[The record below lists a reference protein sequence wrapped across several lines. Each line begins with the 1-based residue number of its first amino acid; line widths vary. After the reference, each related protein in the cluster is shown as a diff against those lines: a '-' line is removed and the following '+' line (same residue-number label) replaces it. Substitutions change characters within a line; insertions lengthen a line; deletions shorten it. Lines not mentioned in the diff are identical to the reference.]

1 MRTLTKLL
9 LPCCL
14 LLTLAAAAA
23 ATPPPVDAASV
34 QAWMSSAHAQ
44 GTPDG
49 VPPSGETICN
59 GLVGAAHG
67 LCTAYCEAMDC
78 DSGAPQASAKACSKV
93 RDNFTR
99 ITGQGL
105 PCDCPCVGG
114 VPGFIEA
121 LNGQSGSLQSCNE
134 GPFFFASD
142 LAVIFTSGGFN
153 PAAAIS
159 PDGTL
164 AACGSFFGAG
174 DVLNITPDQGRACIN
189 LIVQKATAAGLT
201 CSPFPV

>member
-1 MRTLTKLL
+1 MN
-9 LPCCL
+9 
-14 LLTLAAAAA
+14 
-23 ATPPPVDAASV
+23 
-34 QAWMSSAHAQ
+34 SAQGQ

-49 VPPSGETICN
+49 VPPSGETVCN

-93 RDNFTR
+93 RDNFTK

-114 VPGFIEA
+114 VPGFIEE
-121 LNGQSGSLQSCNE
+121 LNGQAGSLQSCNE

-142 LAVIFTSGGFN
+142 FAVIFTSDGFN

-159 PDGTL
+159 PDGT
-164 AACGSFFGAG
+164 AAECGSFSEVGASIP
-174 DVLNITPDQGRACIN
+174 ITPDQGRACIN
-189 LIVQKATAAGLT
+189 LVVQKANVAGLQ
-201 CSPFPV
+201 CPPFFPPV

>member
-1 MRTLTKLL
+1 MRTLTKIL

-14 LLTLAAAAA
+14 LLALAAAAA
-23 ATPPPVDAASV
+23 AAPPAIDAASA
-34 QAWMSSAHAQ
+34 QAFMNGANATL

-78 DSGAPQASAKACSKV
+78 DSGAPQASQKACDKV
-93 RDNFTR
+93 RANFTT

-105 PCDCPCVGG
+105 PCDCPCVTQ

-121 LNGQSGSLQSCNE
+121 LNSLNSNVQGCFEAPTPDSNLVVV
-134 GPFFFASD
+134 FTD
-142 LAVIFTSGGFN
+142 IFSFN
-153 PAAAIS
+153 PAGGFF
-159 PDGTL
+159 PGGGV
-164 AACGSFFGAG
+164 CGSFPTIPFP
-174 DVLNITPDQGRACIN
+174 ITEAQGMACFN
-189 LIVQKATAAGLT
+189 LIVQKAAAAGIQCT
-201 CSPFPV
+201 PPV